1 MAMSEMLHT
10 ARLSLRRLGP
20 HDLAAVHA
28 LFASDGHTIGD
39 GPIRDQAET
48 AEWLARRE
56 IRYRTQGLAWYGLW
70 DRHGGVSASGQR
82 AAAGQ
87 RSTAQKCH

>member
-1 MAMSEMLHT
+1 MAMPEMLHT

-48 AEWLARRE
+48 AEWLACGRSRNSS
-56 IRYRTQGLAWYGLW
+56 
-70 DRHGGVSASGQR
+70 GV
-82 AAAGQ
+82 
-87 RSTAQKCH
+87 TIT